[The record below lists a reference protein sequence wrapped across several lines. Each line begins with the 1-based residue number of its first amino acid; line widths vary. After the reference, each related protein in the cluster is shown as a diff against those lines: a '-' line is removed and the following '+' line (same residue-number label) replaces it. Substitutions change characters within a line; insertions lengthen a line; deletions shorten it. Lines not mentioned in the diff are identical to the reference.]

1 MQHGYVIG
9 SRLPTGELPRRM
21 TQPCLHCLWPKRG
34 RHLERT
40 WWSPLATIAET
51 SRRLKVADRA
61 FQHNVML
68 EAVQNHTLDVLIIDE
83 VWSSFP
89 AQCQASQVGGR
100 ACRSSQLTAGQTQ
113 YFLAEA
119 NDRHNVVVALL
130 RRKQIFKRVCVI
142 GLSEQQPVGFPF
154 FQRGRRI
161 MASTTFGHPWQPAS
175 NSDLL
180 FQASPW

>member
-1 MQHGYVIG
+1 MERGSIPLASICQRRLRNHQVNDTWIRQNKWPELKSSNAFVLMIGKMFEYQARCVIMKVSTRLVCECRAQKHLDEYMQHDYVIG

-68 EAVQNHTLDVLIIDE
+68 EAVQNHAPDVLIMDE
-83 VWSSFP
+83 IGTSF
-89 AQCQASQVGGR
+89 C
-100 ACRSSQLTAGQTQ
+100 
-113 YFLAEA
+113 
-119 NDRHNVVVALL
+119 
-130 RRKQIFKRVCVI
+130 I
-142 GLSEQQPVGFPF
+142 
-154 FQRGRRI
+154 
-161 MASTTFGHPWQPAS
+161 
-175 NSDLL
+175 
-180 FQASPW
+180 